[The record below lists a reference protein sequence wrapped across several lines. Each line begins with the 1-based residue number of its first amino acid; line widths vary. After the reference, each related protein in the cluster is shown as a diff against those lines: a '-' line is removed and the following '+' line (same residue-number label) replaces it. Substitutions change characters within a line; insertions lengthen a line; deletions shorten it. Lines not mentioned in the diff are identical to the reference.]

1 MKGCVKDVSEGIK
14 VGYWTVEMVFINESF
29 RK

>member
-29 RK
+29 SN